1 MEDTVYAV
9 AAGAT
14 DTVET
19 EAPVT
24 DSEHNHGFGTP
35 QPQGHGGQPNQ
46 NRKDTHPDTVDF
58 QSPLSQE
65 RHYSNPFA
73 TPADQQPTQHFS
85 SPQAQAGQPNQ
96 QGHRGQQNQQGWAGN
111 QGQQD
116 QWGNQQQPAGGYNAA
131 YPQQAAAHS
140 GSSNGGKIILI
151 AVLILAVLLVIA
163 ALAYLF
169 FFKNSTTGNQAQ
181 PPLTTEAQVSEETTG
196 ADEEATSAAETT
208 TSEEETTSA
217 EPEKRPEHPA
227 LPDGAQPVNDAAR
240 NNEPGG
246 DFNNVYRGSAV
257 TSEPFANI
265 VRDEYVKHY
274 VDTKELNATINAY
287 SPITKQTYTVDCSD
301 NGKFV
306 TCKGGN
312 NAIVYIV

>member
-85 SPQAQAGQPNQ
+85 SPQAQPGQPS
-96 QGHRGQQNQQGWAGN
+96 QQNQQGWAGH
-111 QGQQD
+111 QSQQD

-140 GSSNGGKIILI
+140 GSSNGGKLILI
-151 AVLILAVLLVIA
+151 AVLILAMLLVIA

>member
-1 MEDTVYAV
+1 MEGTVYAV
-9 AAGAT
+9 AIGAT

-46 NRKDTHPDTVDF
+46 NRKDTHPETVDF
-58 QSPLSQE
+58 ESPLSQE
-65 RHYSNPFA
+65 RQYSNPFA

-85 SPQAQAGQPNQ
+85 APQAQPGQPSQ
-96 QGHRGQQNQQGWAGN
+96 QGQQGQQGWTEH
-111 QGQQD
+111 QGQHG

-131 YPQQAAAHS
+131 YPQQAAAS
-140 GSSNGGKIILI
+140 TGSSNGGKLILI
-151 AVLILAVLLVIA
+151 AVLILAMLLVIA